1 MPSPYLAPPAGPLL
15 PLPDAPTQR
24 CPPPAFLLELS
35 TPGPSCEE
43 PTLRCAI
50 PTIPAI
56 PAIPTILV
64 ELPELET
71 LRCPDPAPAFLDEA
85 ATVRY
90 GAAGDE
96 PGGAPAT
103 ALPDASTLRSP
114 LRFAADAT
122 PARRALASAEDSGVF
137 LREILD
143 ETAAPH
149 PLPDPSATC
158 LSLPIASALGEFDES
173 ASYDDFEPVPT
184 LLDNIPT
191 LAAPQAPG
199 AAPRWTIS
207 RSRSEGLELVLALAD
222 SPPPPDGAYALS
234 LALRQQLIAALEAR
248 VGVSLDS
255 PVRRDLLDED
265 LRLPLVG
272 GAVRICL
279 DVTDGET
286 LFGAPLYHAWLAHER
301 ELARLRQDPTR
312 PGRAAAR

>member
-1 MPSPYLAPPAGPLL
+1 MPSPYLAQPAGPVL

-24 CPPPAFLLELS
+24 CPPPTFLLEQS
-35 TPGPSCEE
+35 APRPSCDE
-43 PTLRCAI
+43 PTLRCAVPI
-50 PTIPAI
+50 IRFEP
-56 PAIPTILV
+56 
-64 ELPELET
+64 PEPET
-71 LRCPDPAPAFLDEA
+71 WRCPEPAPSTLDDA

-90 GAAGDE
+90 GAAFAE
-96 PGGAPAT
+96 PGSAPCS
-103 ALPDASTLRSP
+103 LPEDSTLRSP
-114 LRFAADAT
+114 FCLPPIAGAT
-122 PARRALASAEDSGVF
+122 ARSRRAYASGEDSGVF

-158 LSLPIASALGEFDES
+158 LSIPIASALGDFDES

-199 AAPRWTIS
+199 AAPRWTIN
-207 RSRSEGLELVLALAD
+207 RSRSEGLELVLALPD
-222 SPPPPDGAYALS
+222 RPPPPDGAYALS

-265 LRLPLVG
+265 LRLPLVA

-301 ELARLRQDPTR
+301 ELASLRQDPTR
-312 PGRAAAR
+312 PGAAAR

>member
-1 MPSPYLAPPAGPLL
+1 MPSPYLAPPAGPVL

-35 TPGPSCEE
+35 TPRPSCEE
-43 PTLRCAI
+43 PTLRC
-50 PTIPAI
+50 
-56 PAIPTILV
+56 AIPTILV

-71 LRCPDPAPAFLDEA
+71 LRCPDPAPSFLDEA

-114 LRFAADAT
+114 FRFAEPASAA
-122 PARRALASAEDSGVF
+122 ARRAFASGEDSGVF

-158 LSLPIASALGEFDES
+158 FSLPIASALGEFDES

-199 AAPRWTIS
+199 APPRWTIS
-207 RSRSEGLELVLALAD
+207 RSRSEGLELVLALP
-222 SPPPPDGAYALS
+222 SPRPPDGAYALS